1 MTSMLMRIPRS
12 FFTSGLCAMI
22 LAACHDNP
30 PTPAKATP
38 QREAISVK
46 TTPVVMASWDRSV
59 SIVGTLYPKDSATI
73 AAEVD
78 GLVQQ
83 TTVEFGDRVTAGQTL
98 AVIDSS
104 TYKADLQRELGNLAR
119 AEASLTNARQNL
131 KRSKGLEKTG
141 AVAVSELDLATAQ
154 SALSEAEVKAM
165 NASVGMSELNIAR
178 STIKAPFDGAI
189 SQRIASQGDYVKI
202 GTPMFNVVNDKVL
215 KFIFEVPEKHA
226 SFVKKEL
233 TISFGVD
240 NYPGEV
246 FTGSVYLISPQ
257 VNTATRAF
265 NVGALVQNPD
275 LRLKASTFARGE
287 LVLERGVPTAVVPQD
302 SVISYAG
309 VTKVF
314 VIENGV
320 AHGRIVRT
328 GRARDGLQEI
338 LEGLKDGESVVVSGQ
353 SRLVDEAPV
362 SIQTGVAEK
371 NPKP

>member
-1 MTSMLMRIPRS
+1 MRLNRHFLIPC
-12 FFTSGLCAMI
+12 LCAI
-22 LAACHDNP
+22 TLGACHDNP
-30 PTPAKATP
+30 PPAAKP
-38 QREAISVK
+38 PKREAISVK
-46 TTPVVMASWDRSV
+46 ITPVGTASWDRSV

-83 TTVEFGDRVTAGQTL
+83 TKVEFGDRVNAGQTL

-104 TYKADLQRELGNLAR
+104 TYKADLQREQANLAR
-119 AEASLTNARQNL
+119 AEANLTNARQNL
-131 KRSKGLEKTG
+131 SRSKGLEKTG
-141 AVAVSELDLATAQ
+141 AVAASDLDSATAQ
-154 SALSEAEVKAM
+154 FAQWEAEVKAVG
-165 NASVGMSELNIAR
+165 ASLSMAELKIAR

-189 SQRIASQGDYVKI
+189 SQRIATQGDYVKI
-202 GTPMFNVVNDKVL
+202 GTPMFSAVNDRVL

-233 TISFGVD
+233 TITFGVD
-240 NYPGEV
+240 NYLGEV

-265 NVGALVQNPD
+265 NVGALVQNPE

-287 LVLERGVPTAVVPQD
+287 LVLERGVPTSVVPQD

-314 VIENGV
+314 VVENGV

-353 SRLVDEAPV
+353 SRLIDGAPV
-362 SIQTGVAEK
+362 TIQTGAEEK
-371 NPKP
+371 NSKP